1 MRFLSKYWNCRLVKT
16 GSLYILQFA
25 LFTNQSSGTRK
36 KSVLTPLQWLSN
48 EANHVCTLVFTLY
61 VYCYSLLVCM
71 LYFTCLNSNHWR
83 RKTTQFYSPVLMKM
97 NYKVEKFCIT
107 RIKDSYIWLFYCD
120 EYISNASE
128 FRELCKIT
136 IWFLGKQ
143 LSGNNLI
150 IPA

>member
-83 RKTTQFYSPVLMKM
+83 RKTTQLLSCTNENELQARKVLHYTDKRLIHLTILLWWI
-97 NYKVEKFCIT
+97 YFKCFWIQ
-107 RIKDSYIWLFYCD
+107 RIMQNNHLVLVFRKTVIW
-120 EYISNASE
+120 
-128 FRELCKIT
+128 
-136 IWFLGKQ
+136 Q
-143 LSGNNLI
+143 
-150 IPA
+150 